1 MRMKTEI
8 VYYRDS
14 SRSLP
19 RASLLLKIMTVDAV
33 TKRRRTMTAEE
44 FAVNLR
50 TLLTRTN
57 TKTKVTIEGFRDAI
71 KKSV

>member
-19 RASLLLKIMTVDAV
+19 RASILLKIMTVDAV

-57 TKTKVTIEGFRDAI
+57 TKTKVTIAGFRDAI